1 MIYFDALSEWITS
14 ERTWVTFR
22 QNKAKQVILPLRN
35 D

>member
-1 MIYFDALSEWITS
+1 MICFEALSEWKPS

-22 QNKAKQVILPLRN
+22 QNKAKQVVLPLRN